1 MAGQKVDDIRV
12 GLGLSLGQ
20 LESDASAAKAK
31 LAELEKPREVPIS
44 IKVRLTGK
52 EGEEAATKIKQ
63 NIQTALDSLK
73 KSGTF
78 DITPKLTR
86 NTISDMKKA
95 IREEL
100 RAHPVEI
107 PVAVKMTQADGT
119 RIRRDIE
126 AGIGVVKIGF
136 DYYWVNG
143 PPDLGGSGGP
153 SHGGPQGGGG
163 HGGGGR
169 PPAGAGTSGPAA
181 PSTPPSSGSG
191 PRAQRSAANKAAH
204 AAQRSPSQAASD
216 AKARGQQPPPP
227 ASQATQ
233 QPPSSPPP
241 SSGGRDARGRFT
253 SRSAAPQAAPPA
265 QQPAA
270 QEPTVNR
277 GTRTRS
283 APRRASTPGTVAAT
297 PPAATSASSVAEA
310 VTSSVMSGGSRG
322 PAPEPNVRGRASRRN
337 GYRTGGAPR
346 GFGDPGEPMEP
357 AAVRRRDRNQQ
368 IAEDRA
374 AQQRADQEADR
385 RVGVFPQHSAVKNA
399 LRNFESDPLE
409 LVAIAPHAAAALL
422 NYEQDPVTAGQK
434 TRATE
439 PTLGSRRHG
448 GRRSLRRRVGKA
460 RAGKLKLDR
469 YDEQGRYLGPVDDV
483 ALLTAAS
490 MEAVGTESALARDPN
505 AILKIGAGK
514 KGGTRRSRRPK
525 NVATPEAVR
534 KQIAKGI
541 TADVQTPSLIEAL
554 NAAQR
559 EGMTVEEVIDSMKSQ
574 DPTLAAAGVM
584 ALDPTIQPQRR
595 EDTRRKVTKVKEESD
610 RSPLPE
616 NRPGSPPVGTPVS
629 LDAQLVAAEEAR
641 ARAAAADARD
651 AKSRS
656 EADAKERTK
665 KQAEAAAEAAAKK
678 AEKIASYERAWSAI
692 PEETRR
698 RLLQDPNRDQFFQ
711 SRYGDWRPPAFAG
724 GGYYRVY
731 RAGMIDAPG
740 KGGSFL
746 RKLGNQG
753 DFGLAVS
760 GMTPSD
766 RLRRVLDGEEIGSA
780 WVSHDTDS
788 VQRYLRRETHTD
800 NRTHR
805 WWREKGQHL
814 GLPEDQAADIG
825 RKMTARTAARTMI
838 HEGSILSSQWGKAI
852 GPGDGSPG
860 ELEVANPKYLI
871 NHLAGPKGPLPR
883 AGGGPVWYRGGTTA
897 YKNLW
902 VPGSGRQHP
911 MAEGPM
917 STLGAGLYL
926 TDEDHAWQYARYRA
940 GHRGGGDPIV
950 GRARVTAKN
959 ILELDDRGNLPPAIA
974 GAWGDRLREMR
985 RNGEFKASS
994 DWLLRALYSRSL
1006 EGLEKGYGGTGR
1018 NNAYAGIGSF
1028 QRPFTAFLQGKGF
1041 HALKGME
1048 GGEGSVSDHPS
1059 MVVFDPKRHVRPFAN
1074 GGITFRRTEPT
1085 PLTVDDLADS
1095 LPFGAIDLTGFH
1107 PKNAQAVLES
1117 LQGLSQRFPFT
1128 ARHILGVGSAPTEW
1142 FDQMLQPQNRT
1153 SNRPGVPYGVTLPAG
1168 SGMSSIM
1175 LNSSVFS
1182 NPDMGK
1188 NAKILLRADPAAI
1201 VAHEFGHA
1209 WDAANAWAPSG
1220 TLATSGLKPVSEY
1233 AKHNSHEGLAELFTK
1248 AWSKDHDL
1256 TEAEWRLM
1264 MTGGFKFANGGAVRP
1279 GGLLARML
1287 GAGLTTAEER
1297 LMMDSGFKFANGGLV
1312 RMRKAALRGLRKGAF
1327 RPDLGGPRFP
1337 GVGVTLR
1344 EDAEGF
1350 LPDDGGPRFPGVG
1363 VTIDGRKYAEGGLLA
1378 RLLAATTTGTT
1389 ITPGMEARSAELNAL
1404 LGIARGGTSES
1415 GGAMLPS
1422 STPAPMSAAA
1432 DRRLRFLQG
1441 KAEGGWVPGFGRG
1454 GAYTMY
1460 HGTKGRPFREFDP
1473 RRFRTESLF
1482 GPGAYLT
1489 NDKDLA
1495 KSYTGD
1501 SRLGTILKA
1510 KVRAGTR
1517 TLDVENPRHHRMLEH
1532 EMAQVVDFI
1541 DPGRGP
1547 LFREYARG
1555 IMEDAELSGRP
1566 ELKPYRMYEAFAD
1579 VASDLSA
1586 ATQLGERTIHEELQH
1601 RLRKKGYAGFSH
1613 WGGTYLGGKKH
1624 KVNVLWDTDRLE
1636 PLKKAPKDP
1645 RRAKFLFGQ
1654 EKMMWEYL
1662 EDLEGELPFM
1672 GGMNPGSQAD
1682 LQARV
1687 AFLRDMKAKGAMWTT
1702 ATLHEGKPRDGRP
1715 YLAGAGVW
1723 HDVQGNVF
1731 SDGSALDRTVGRST
1745 FSSDD
1750 RTEAKHLKYL
1760 KGVFQRRG
1768 FKFAGGGATSPWVRR
1783 AMAGQLPASDRT
1795 GAIMAR
1801 QHAPHWASGQLP
1813 PLADHP
1819 GAILAGERGP
1829 EPYSTPLGVTMLGQH
1844 GPEVVVPRVG
1854 GFVVANH
1861 KQGGSRL
1868 ADRWRQ
1874 LALRRMDEME
1884 RRAGGGP
1891 INPGGPNAPTLRFR
1905 LGNRFASQA
1914 QASAAAVQAGT
1925 AAIYNAPAPMRV
1937 IVLNWPAS
1945 LTQPAPSAAPG
1956 GGGQP
1961 QPGVQTRQPRNRQQA
1976 NTVVTPNTPPGP
1988 GGPGAPGVPP
1998 PGSGGSPR
2006 ATPLQQQR
2014 SFNTSLS
2021 SLDAL
2026 RNRLQQVR
2034 IGTSDA
2040 LQLTP
2045 VRALSVSVGQQFQEL
2060 FGGRRDIR
2068 ERARVATYEADRAS
2082 RFAAQQESR
2091 NRAFEDQRAVLAEMK
2106 ANPTKY
2112 TAQQYTDARDKFLKL
2127 RQARDLAVRQTEA
2140 ATLRSEIVLKGEDKL
2155 VKEKP
2160 GQEQEIRQ
2168 LAGQLRQENQNVKAP
2183 TGGVLQRG
2191 NVLKAQ
2197 ALGVAG
2203 IVGGTVLFSA
2213 AMGAAQAGLM
2223 ALSKVVGNAA
2233 ESLMGFA
2240 STTTRV
2246 TGELAGAVQGQGNLA
2261 GAGLS
2266 TKFAQLG
2273 IDSSKLGNVRQAS
2286 IAQAGAQN
2294 LQGQIDLLRSERN
2307 LGQRDMTKLG
2317 TFQGFGNGPLAGVP
2331 GLGWIGQTPGA
2342 IEQLVNNLKTPA
2354 TEENVNNLVR
2364 TGVFTTEPSKATTD
2378 LQRFID
2384 DQVRS
2389 AQYSINALSNQFSG
2403 RTANITGMTAEQA
2416 RAANA
2421 PFIAQTNQNAT
2432 KGGFKGSLVAL
2443 SGPELEASTTAL
2455 KAVGPEA
2462 AGLAEQLHSLG
2473 MGLKTAAGT
2482 MPTADEWKSYWQSA
2496 VQGANAPS
2504 IPEMITAMRPQ
2515 LTAQARSI
2523 QRNRAFTEQTQIP
2536 VQFGAQLLANPL
2548 SANPSQGITATSN
2561 QLGSQYAGQPAA
2573 MDQGQLSDY
2582 IAQIGETR
2590 DDLDALRDKGI
2601 QTMLDLGVPQETID
2615 SVGKLGGQIR
2625 DLSDSAE
2632 SLQLG
2637 YQTAQY
2643 NRQLYLAKR
2652 ALSDIIGLQGK
2663 SSAATAAGTVN
2674 ASKMGEL
2681 QRAQLQDE
2689 RELARIQIARS
2700 RREIEFNLAL
2710 SRLSTP
2716 GATAE
2721 ERATRRAEAEAIA
2734 REQKK
2739 ELNIQERSTLR
2750 GFRIQDIGI
2759 SRDARDAIFAIKD
2772 LQAQQGLAIQL
2783 RGIEKLIE
2791 AKQQMLQV
2799 RQAYLDTAIEAGIS
2813 LKRLANDAQ
2822 GQIEAATGDFTDTY
2836 KGELETVFDLIVKDS
2851 VKAYN
2856 DFIKQTGAPSL
2867 SPDQGGDT
2875 PQNHGNYA
2883 TGTPGFRV
2891 SSPTRFTAGEA
2902 GSEEVIVLRNPRSG
2916 MTTAMSPAWDGSGGA
2931 PVMLTVNMNGMVV
2944 RSNQDIDEIVRRV
2957 ERLLNEK
2964 AAMMGAFGRS

>member
-883 AGGGPVWYRGGTTA
+883 AGGGPVWFRGGTSA

-902 VPGSGRQHP
+902 VPGSGRRDP
-911 MAEGPM
+911 LAEGPM

-959 ILELDDRGNLPPAIA
+959 IVELDERGNLPPAIA
-974 GAWGDRLREMR
+974 SAWGDRLREMR

-1028 QRPFTAFLQGKGF
+1028 QRPFSAFLQGKGF
-1041 HALKGME
+1041 HALTGME

-1059 MVVFDPKRHVRPFAN
+1059 MVVFDPRRHVKPFAN
-1074 GGITFRRTEPT
+1074 GGITFRKTAPT
-1085 PLTVDDLADS
+1085 PVEDLEG
-1095 LPFGAIDLTGFH
+1095 LFPFGPINLAGVH
-1107 PKNAQAVLES
+1107 PDHLPKMMAALET
-1117 LQGLSQRFPFT
+1117 LGQRYPVT
-1128 ARHILGVGSAPTEW
+1128 ARHITGVEAVPQEWLGRLA
-1142 FDQMLQPQNRT
+1142 RT
-1153 SNRPGVPYGVTLPAG
+1153 PEGGRAYALTLPTGGNTSQLLFNRDVFADKHKVYGG
-1168 SGMSSIM
+1168 SGHM
-1175 LNSSVFS
+1175 FRTG
-1182 NPDMGK
+1182 PDS
-1188 NAKILLRADPAAI
+1188 I

-1209 WDAANAWAPSG
+1209 WDIANGWGPSNTMAAQRMQY
-1220 TLATSGLKPVSEY
+1220 VSEY
-1233 AKHNSHEGLAELFTK
+1233 GRKNPMENLAELFTK
-1248 AWSKDHDL
+1248 GYHEGLGSL
-1256 TEAEWRLM
+1256 PEMEWGLM
-1264 MTGGFKFANGGAVRP
+1264 AGPWKRANGGPVKA
-1279 GGLLARML
+1279 GGLLARM
-1287 GAGLTTAEER
+1287 
-1297 LMMDSGFKFANGGLV
+1297 
-1312 RMRKAALRGLRKGAF
+1312 
-1327 RPDLGGPRFP
+1327 
-1337 GVGVTLR
+1337 
-1344 EDAEGF
+1344 
-1350 LPDDGGPRFPGVG
+1350 
-1363 VTIDGRKYAEGGLLA
+1363 
-1378 RLLAATTTGTT
+1378 LAATTTGTT
-1389 ITPGMEARSAELNAL
+1389 ITPGMEARSQQLNAL

-2482 MPTADEWKSYWQSA
+2482 MPTADEWKSYWQSV

>member
-241 SSGGRDARGRFT
+241 SSGGEDARGRFT

-490 MEAVGTESALARDPN
+490 MEAVGTESDLARDPN
-505 AILKIGAGK
+505 AILKIGAGR

-534 KQIAKGI
+534 KQIAKGT

-883 AGGGPVWYRGGTTA
+883 AGGG
-897 YKNLW
+897 
-902 VPGSGRQHP
+902 
-911 MAEGPM
+911 
-917 STLGAGLYL
+917 
-926 TDEDHAWQYARYRA
+926 
-940 GHRGGGDPIV
+940 IV
-950 GRARVTAKN
+950 AA
-959 ILELDDRGNLPPAIA
+959 
-974 GAWGDRLREMR
+974 
-985 RNGEFKASS
+985 
-994 DWLLRALYSRSL
+994 
-1006 EGLEKGYGGTGR
+1006 
-1018 NNAYAGIGSF
+1018 
-1028 QRPFTAFLQGKGF
+1028 
-1041 HALKGME
+1041 
-1048 GGEGSVSDHPS
+1048 
-1059 MVVFDPKRHVRPFAN
+1059 AN
-1074 GGITFRRTEPT
+1074 GITFRKTAPTARFTE
-1085 PLTVDDLADS
+1085 DLEG
-1095 LPFGAIDLTGFH
+1095 LYPFGPINLAGVH
-1107 PKNAQAVLES
+1107 PDHLPKMMAALET
-1117 LQGLSQRFPFT
+1117 LGQRYPVT
-1128 ARHILGVGSAPTEW
+1128 ARHITGVEAVPEEWLGRLAKTPEGGRAYA
-1142 FDQMLQPQNRT
+1142 L
-1153 SNRPGVPYGVTLPAG
+1153 TLPTGGNTSQLLFNRDVFADKHKVYGG
-1168 SGMSSIM
+1168 SGHM
-1175 LNSSVFS
+1175 FRTG
-1182 NPDMGK
+1182 PDS
-1188 NAKILLRADPAAI
+1188 I

-1209 WDAANAWAPSG
+1209 WDIANGWGPSNTMAAQRMQY
-1220 TLATSGLKPVSEY
+1220 VSEY
-1233 AKHNSHEGLAELFTK
+1233 GRKNPMENLAELFTK
-1248 AWSKDHDL
+1248 GYHEGLGSL
-1256 TEAEWRLM
+1256 PEMEWGLM
-1264 MTGGFKFANGGAVRP
+1264 AGPWKRANGGPVKA
-1279 GGLLARML
+1279 GGLLARM
-1287 GAGLTTAEER
+1287 
-1297 LMMDSGFKFANGGLV
+1297 
-1312 RMRKAALRGLRKGAF
+1312 
-1327 RPDLGGPRFP
+1327 
-1337 GVGVTLR
+1337 
-1344 EDAEGF
+1344 
-1350 LPDDGGPRFPGVG
+1350 
-1363 VTIDGRKYAEGGLLA
+1363 
-1378 RLLAATTTGTT
+1378 LAATTTGTT
-1389 ITPGMEARSAELNAL
+1389 ITPGMEARSQQLNAL

-1768 FKFAGGGATSPWVRR
+1768 FKFADGGGVSPWVRR
-1783 AMAGQLPASDRT
+1783 AQAGQLPAVDRT

-1801 QHAPHWASGQLP
+1801 QLAPHWASGKLP

-1819 GAILAGERGP
+1819 GAVLMGERGP
-1829 EPYSTPLGVTMLGQH
+1829 EKFFTPLGVTTVGRH
-1844 GPEVVVPRVG
+1844 GPEVVLPGVDGEVE
-1854 GFVVANH
+1854 ANH
-1861 KQGGSRL
+1861 QQGKL
-1868 ADRWRQ
+1868 AGKWRQ

-1884 RRAGGGP
+1884 RRVGGGP

-2482 MPTADEWKSYWQSA
+2482 MPTADEWKSYWQSV

-2822 GQIEAATGDFTDTY
+2822 GQFEAATGDFTDTY